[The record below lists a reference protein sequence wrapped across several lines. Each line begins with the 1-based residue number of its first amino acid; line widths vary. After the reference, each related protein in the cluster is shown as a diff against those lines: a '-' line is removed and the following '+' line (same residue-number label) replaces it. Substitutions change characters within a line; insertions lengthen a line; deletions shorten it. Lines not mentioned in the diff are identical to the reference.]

1 MSIDAL
7 VDKIE
12 GLLKSK
18 RALLNGVKADL
29 ATATMAESISLSSTK
44 QFLTIVISDLDALY
58 ADALSVKAGL
68 HECAAQLPAL
78 SVPTGPMFK
87 ITMTEYDWGAQH
99 EMGTKIVFSE
109 EEAKQFCN
117 NYAGGSP
124 DCYYRSSYERVL

>member
-1 MSIDAL
+1 MNIDAL
-7 VDKIE
+7 VDRIE

-18 RALLNGVKADL
+18 RSLLNGVKADL
-29 ATATMAESISLSSTK
+29 ATATMAESIALSNTR
-44 QFLTIVISDLDALY
+44 QFLIIVIGELNALY
-58 ADALSVKAGL
+58 ADALRVKDEL
-68 HECAAQLPAL
+68 QECDTQLPAL

-109 EEAKQFCN
+109 EEAKQFCS

-124 DCYYRSSYERVL
+124 DCYYRASYVQVL